1 MTKRSSVEVIELL
14 GSALADLHF
23 HVLSGENSLKRLILH
38 PRVQK
43 PGLAFAGFYQYIKPG
58 RVQII
63 GESELEFL
71 STLDPEVRD
80 ERLRGVASQNVPV
93 FVITKGLRPP
103 DIFLAACKERGVP
116 VLSTGSFSSTTIKRI
131 SFFLEDQLVPAQR
144 IHGVLLE
151 ILSLGVLLIGK
162 SGIGKSET
170 ALELIG
176 RGHSLVADDLITVKL
191 YPSGELWGYCEEAG
205 RYHMELRGIGIV
217 NIRDIFGLSSIREK
231 KKIDLV
237 VELVPWSDAENY
249 ERIGVDQIEHELLG
263 EKLPLVRM
271 PVASG
276 RNMASLVEVAARHH
290 ILKLQGANAPVEF
303 LRRLGY
309 DMG

>member
-14 GSALADLHF
+14 GSSLADLHF
-23 HVLSGENSLKRLILH
+23 HVLCGENHLKRLILH

-43 PGLAFAGFYQYIKPG
+43 PGLAFAGFLKYIKPG

-71 STLDPEVRD
+71 ATLDPETRTQRMRD
-80 ERLRGVASQNVPV
+80 VASQTVPT

-103 DIFLAACKERGVP
+103 EAFIASCKERGIP
-116 VLSTGSFSSTTIKRI
+116 ILSTGSFSSTTIKRI
-131 SFFLEDQLVPAQR
+131 SFFLEDQLVPTQR
-144 IHGVLLE
+144 MHGVLLE
-151 ILSLGVLLIGK
+151 ILSLGVLLIGR

-170 ALELIG
+170 ALELIS

-191 YPSGELWGYCEEAG
+191 YPSGELWGFCEEAG
-205 RYHMELRGIGIV
+205 RYHMELRGVGIV
-217 NIRDIFGLSSIREK
+217 NIRDLFGLSSIRDK

-237 VELVPWSDAENY
+237 VELVAWSETEVY
-249 ERIGVDQIEHELLG
+249 ERIGIDQHEHEILG
-263 EKLPLVRM
+263 QRIPLVRM
-271 PVASG
+271 PVAPG
-276 RNMASLVEVAARHH
+276 RNMASLIEVAARHH
-290 ILKLQGANAPVEF
+290 ILKMQGANAPLEF

>member
-23 HVLSGENSLKRLILH
+23 HVLCGENSLRRLILH

-58 RVQII
+58 RVQIV

-71 STLDPEVRD
+71 ATLEPEVRV
-80 ERLRGVASQNVPV
+80 ERLRTVAAQNVPV
-93 FVITKGLRPP
+93 FVTTKGLRPP
-103 DIFLAACKERGVP
+103 DAFIAACKERGVP

-151 ILSLGVLLIGK
+151 ILSLGVLLIGQ

-170 ALELIG
+170 ALELIS
-176 RGHSLVADDLITVKL
+176 RGHSLVADDLISVKR

-205 RYHMELRGIGIV
+205 R
-217 NIRDIFGLSSIREK
+217 
-231 KKIDLV
+231 
-237 VELVPWSDAENY
+237 
-249 ERIGVDQIEHELLG
+249 
-263 EKLPLVRM
+263 
-271 PVASG
+271 
-276 RNMASLVEVAARHH
+276 
-290 ILKLQGANAPVEF
+290 
-303 LRRLGY
+303 
-309 DMG
+309 

>member
-14 GSALADLHF
+14 GNALADLHF
-23 HVLSGENSLKRLILH
+23 HVLCGENSLKRLILH

-43 PGLAFAGFYQYIKPG
+43 PGLAFAGFYQYIKTG

-71 STLDPEVRD
+71 ATLEPDVCV
-80 ERLRGVASQNVPV
+80 ERLRAVASQNVPV

-103 DIFLAACKERGVP
+103 EAFISACKDRGVP

-151 ILSLGVLLIGK
+151 ILSLGVLLTGQ

-170 ALELIG
+170 ALELIS
-176 RGHSLVADDLITVKL
+176 RGHSLVADDLITVKR

-217 NIRDIFGLSSIREK
+217 NIRDLFGLSSIRDK

-237 VELVPWSDAENY
+237 VELVEWSSSENY
-249 ERIGVDQIEHELLG
+249 ERIGVDQHEYEILG
-263 EKLPLVRM
+263 ERITAVRM

-290 ILKLQGANAPVEF
+290 ILKLQGENAPVEF

>member
-14 GSALADLHF
+14 GSSLADLHF
-23 HVLSGENSLKRLILH
+23 HVLCGENHLKRLILH

-43 PGLAFAGFYQYIKPG
+43 PGLAFAGFLQYIKPG

-71 STLDPEVRD
+71 ATLDPDTRNQRMRD
-80 ERLRGVASQNVPV
+80 VASQSVPA

-103 DIFLAACKERGVP
+103 EAFISACKERGIP
-116 VLSTGSFSSTTIKRI
+116 ILSTGSFSSTTIKRI
-131 SFFLEDQLVPAQR
+131 SFFLEDQLVPTQR
-144 IHGVLLE
+144 LHGVLLE
-151 ILSLGVLLIGK
+151 ILSLGVLLIGS

-170 ALELIG
+170 ALELIS

-191 YPSGELWGYCEEAG
+191 YPSGELWGFCEEAG
-205 RYHMELRGIGIV
+205 RYHMELRGVGIV
-217 NIRDIFGLSSIREK
+217 NIRDLFGLSSIRDR

-237 VELVPWSDAENY
+237 VELVAWSETEVY
-249 ERIGVDQIEHELLG
+249 ERIGIDQHEHEILG
-263 EKLPLVRM
+263 RKIPLVRM
-271 PVASG
+271 PVAPG
-276 RNMASLVEVAARHH
+276 RNMASLIEVASRHH
-290 ILKLQGANAPVEF
+290 ILKLQGANAPLEF